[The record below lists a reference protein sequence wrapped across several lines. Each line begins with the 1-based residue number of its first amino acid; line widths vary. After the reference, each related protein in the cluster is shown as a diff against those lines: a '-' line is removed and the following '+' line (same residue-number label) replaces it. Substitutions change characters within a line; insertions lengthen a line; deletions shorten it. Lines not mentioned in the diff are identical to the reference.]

1 MPEVLPQHPLTITA
15 AAAEEIKSMLQ
26 HQKEHHGKPL
36 RIYIEKGGCSGM
48 QYGLLFDEL
57 REGDTSWSQHGIDL
71 VIDAISAEVLAGS
84 MVDYSDDLNQGGFKL
99 TNPNA
104 KRSCGCGKS
113 FEV

>member
-1 MPEVLPQHPLTITA
+1 
-15 AAAEEIKSMLQ
+15 ML
-26 HQKEHHGKPL
+26 
-36 RIYIEKGGCSGM
+36 
-48 QYGLLFDEL
+48 YGLLFDEV

>member
-15 AAAEEIKSMLQ
+15 AAAQEIQSMLQ
-26 HQKEHHGKPL
+26 HQKEHQGKPL

-48 QYGLLFDEL
+48 QYGLLFDEV

-84 MVDYSDDLNQGGFKL
+84 MVDYSDDLTQGGFKL

>member
-1 MPEVLPQHPLTITA
+1 
-15 AAAEEIKSMLQ
+15 MLQ
-26 HQKEHHGKPL
+26 HQKEHQGKPL

-84 MVDYSDDLNQGGFKL
+84 MVDYSDDLNQEDSNSS
-99 TNPNA
+99 TP
-104 KRSCGCGKS
+104 R
-113 FEV
+113 